1 MRYSN
6 LNMKLEIAPEPNT
19 FQGQQCGWWRHFVVS
34 KFRHAT
40 VRVLTIH
47 RLADA
52 GKKSSMSRRATAR
65 GAVLQSPR
73 RDVIRFLL

>member
-19 FQGQQCGWWRHFVVS
+19 FQGQQRGWWRHFVVS

-40 VRVLTIH
+40 VPVLTIH

-52 GKKSSMSRRATAR
+52 GKKSSMSRRAAS
-65 GAVLQSPR
+65 AAPAFESPP